1 MSALTDPIADLLT
14 RVRNATRVHKK
25 EFFIPYSKMRID
37 IVALLKKEGY
47 IEDYQLDR
55 TERHPRL
62 KVIPRYVGNKSAITG
77 LRRISRPGLRRY
89 VSSQEIP
96 RVLGNMGIAILS
108 TSRGV
113 LTGHEAR
120 RQHLGGELLATIW

>member
-25 EFFIPYSKMRID
+25 EFFVPYSKIKSD
-37 IVALLKKEGY
+37 IIAILKKEGY
-47 IEDYQLDR
+47 IERYELDH
-55 TERHPRL
+55 TEAHPRL
-62 KVIPRYVGNKSAITG
+62 KVTPRYVGNKSAVTG

-96 RVLGNMGIAILS
+96 RVLGDMGIAIIS

-120 RQHLGGELLATIW
+120 RQQIGGELLATIW

>member
-1 MSALTDPIADLLT
+1 MSSLTDPIADLLT

-25 EFFIPYSKMRID
+25 DFFVPYSKMKND
-37 IVALLKKEGY
+37 IVSILKKEGY
-47 IEDYQLDR
+47 IEHYDLDH
-55 TERHPRL
+55 TEVHPRL
-62 KVIPRYVGNKSAITG
+62 KITPRYVGKKSAVTG

-96 RVLGNMGIAILS
+96 RVLGDMGISIIS

-120 RQHLGGELLATIW
+120 RQKLGGELLATIW

>member
-1 MSALTDPIADLLT
+1 MSSLTDPIADLLT

-25 EFFIPYSKMRID
+25 DFFVPYSKMKND
-37 IVALLKKEGY
+37 IVSILKKEGY
-47 IEDYQLDR
+47 IEHYDLDH
-55 TERHPRL
+55 TEDHPRL
-62 KVIPRYVGNKSAITG
+62 KITPRYVGKKSAVTG

-96 RVLGNMGIAILS
+96 RVLGDMGISIIS

-120 RQHLGGELLATIW
+120 RQKLGGELLATIW

>member
-14 RVRNATRVHKK
+14 RVRNATRVYKK
-25 EFFIPYSKMRID
+25 EFYVPYSKIKCD
-37 IVALLKKEGY
+37 IVSILKKEGY
-47 IEDYQLDR
+47 IERYELDHNE
-55 TERHPRL
+55 THPRI
-62 KVIPRYVGNKSAITG
+62 KITPRYVGKNAAVTG

-96 RVLGNMGIAILS
+96 RVLGDMGISIIS

-120 RQHLGGELLATIW
+120 RQKVGGELLATIW